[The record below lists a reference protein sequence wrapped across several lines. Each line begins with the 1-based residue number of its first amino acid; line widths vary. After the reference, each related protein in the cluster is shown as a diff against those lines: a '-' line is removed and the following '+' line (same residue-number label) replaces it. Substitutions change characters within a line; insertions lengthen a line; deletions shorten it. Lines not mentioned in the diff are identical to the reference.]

1 MHRIVQ
7 TRREERVEEESA
19 LTSFH
24 DELDLLKAESAATTF
39 TLEKR
44 KAEITLLV
52 KDSKEKAEMLEVL
65 RAKVG
70 ALHEQL
76 VTEKK
81 TVVSKEKITQHVEQ
95 RLQQKQKELKQA
107 HSRFETLKE
116 KMFQESKHLA
126 KLREKELNFI
136 NEIKST
142 QVRKTISFSKRYTC
156 AIHLT
161 LGE

>member
-7 TRREERVEEESA
+7 TRREERVKEESD

-24 DELDLLKAESAATTF
+24 DELDLLKAESAATTL

-44 KAEITLLV
+44 KAETFLLV
-52 KDSKEKAEMLEVL
+52 KDNEEKTEILEVL
-65 RAKVG
+65 RTKVG
-70 ALHEQL
+70 TLHEQL
-76 VTEKK
+76 VNEKK

-107 HSRFETLKE
+107 HTRYETLKE

-126 KLREKELNFI
+126 KLRQKELNFI

-142 QVRKTISFSKRYTC
+142 QVRKQISFFKGTHIRY
-156 AIHLT
+156 IVT
-161 LGE
+161 LVV